1 MQWAETG
8 EWFNQEMWEEY
19 RLNRPQGAVI
29 HHYLEEEWTRRAV
42 VEPGVIVVSDL
53 LPMVSRDK
61 KVAPHNGAF
70 SKVLGRYVR
79 EEQLLDLPEAISKM
93 TLLPARRL
101 QDYAP
106 AFRKKGRLQADMD
119 ADLTI
124 FDPTAIID
132 NATYMDPYREAD
144 GIEYVIVNGLP
155 VIEAGQLVEDRY
167 PGERLLAP

>member
-1 MQWAETG
+1 M
-8 EWFNQEMWEEY
+8 
-19 RLNRPQGAVI
+19 
-29 HHYLEEEWTRRAV
+29 
-42 VEPGVIVVSDL
+42 
-53 LPMVSRDK
+53 
-61 KVAPHNGAF
+61 
-70 SKVLGRYVR
+70 R